1 MTRAEKA
8 GQDLAKA
15 IIEMVHLMYQNN
27 TADNFYKGLDK
38 EIQKEKFLRMIKD
51 DKT

>member
-15 IIEMVHLMYQNN
+15 IIEIVHLMYHNSD
-27 TADNFYKGLDK
+27 AENFYKGLNA
-38 EIQKEKFLRMIKD
+38 EIQKEMKLRMMEK
-51 DKT
+51 